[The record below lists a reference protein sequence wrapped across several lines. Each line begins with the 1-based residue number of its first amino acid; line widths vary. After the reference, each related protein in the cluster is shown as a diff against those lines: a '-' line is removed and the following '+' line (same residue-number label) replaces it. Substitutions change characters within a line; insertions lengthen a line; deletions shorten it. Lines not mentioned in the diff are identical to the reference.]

1 MSGGGRIGLLGPA
14 ARVRARPWIPR
25 GGGGTLQV
33 ELVAGERKIWSGE
46 ATLVIARTTEGE
58 LGVLPGHAP
67 LLGELAE
74 GGVVTIRTDS
84 GDDVVVAAHG
94 GFLSVTERGVSILAE
109 TAEISTE
116 IDVERARE
124 ALRRA
129 EDSGDDPEA
138 LDAARRAQS
147 RLRAAGESA

>member
-1 MSGGGRIGLLGPA
+1 VA
-14 ARVRARPWIPR
+14 
-25 GGGGTLQV
+25 TLQV
-33 ELVAGERKIWSGE
+33 ELVAVERKIWSGE
-46 ATLVIARTTEGE
+46 ATRVIARTTEGE

-67 LLGELAE
+67 LLGQLAE
-74 GGVVTIRTDS
+74 GGVVTIRTES
-84 GDDVVVAAHG
+84 GDDVIVAAHG
-94 GFLSVTERGVSILAE
+94 GFLSVSERGVSILAE
-109 TAEISTE
+109 TAEISSE

-129 EDSGDDPEA
+129 EAAGDDPEA

>member
-1 MSGGGRIGLLGPA
+1 MA
-14 ARVRARPWIPR
+14 
-25 GGGGTLQV
+25 TLQV
-33 ELVAGERKIWSGE
+33 ELVAVERKIWSGE
-46 ATLVIARTTEGE
+46 ATMVIARTTEGE

-67 LLGELAE
+67 LLGQLAE
-74 GGVVTIRTDS
+74 GGVVTIRTES

-94 GFLSVTERGVSILAE
+94 GFLSVTDRGVSILAE

-129 EDSGDDPEA
+129 EGAGDEPEA

-147 RLRAAGESA
+147 RLRAAGENA

>member
-1 MSGGGRIGLLGPA
+1 MA
-14 ARVRARPWIPR
+14 
-25 GGGGTLQV
+25 TLQV
-33 ELVAGERKIWSGE
+33 ELVAVERKIWSGE
-46 ATLVIARTTEGE
+46 ATMVIARTTEGE

-67 LLGELAE
+67 LLGQLAP
-74 GGVVTIRTDS
+74 GGVVIIRTDT
-84 GDDVVVAAHG
+84 GEDLTVAAHG

-124 ALRRA
+124 ALHRA
-129 EDSGDDPEA
+129 ESAGDEPES

-147 RLRAAGESA
+147 RLRAAGETV

>member
-1 MSGGGRIGLLGPA
+1 VA
-14 ARVRARPWIPR
+14 
-25 GGGGTLQV
+25 TLQV
-33 ELVAGERKIWSGE
+33 ELVAVERTIWSGE
-46 ATLVIARTTEGE
+46 ATMVIARTTEGDI
-58 LGVLPGHAP
+58 GVLPGHAP

-74 GGVVTIRTDS
+74 GGVVTVRTES
-84 GDDVVVAAHG
+84 GEDVIVAAQG

-129 EDSGDDPEA
+129 EEAGDDPEA
-138 LDAARRAQS
+138 VAAARRAEG
-147 RLRAAGESA
+147 RLRAAGQGV